1 MNGFVARYK
10 ITGLS
15 IASVN
20 NNRMSYTVSYFET
33 LRSRFP
39 TWSELSE
46 HLKSEGLRIVENTE
60 SSLVVI
66 RYVKGT
72 PDLALFR
79 SVVWDTVSNLP
90 VCMAPPMAQNGDPP
104 CQVQLSATED
114 FVDGVMVNAFV
125 TNGAL
130 QLATR
135 TTLGANNHFYSE
147 MSFADMFSD
156 AISNT
161 AMKGLNGLMEIMEA
175 ARVDCGAVSCFASFV
190 LQHPEH
196 RVVAKVEEATAY
208 VVQMGYVSETGAIK
222 ICERSTNWPQ
232 AFGRLQV
239 HSYATRRFAENE
251 AKQMLQRTAVQRG
264 WRWQG
269 LVFKDGNG
277 GRWRLRSSTYQA
289 LRTLRGNEA
298 RAEDRF
304 LRLRASKQVMEY
316 LKHYS
321 EDRDVF
327 WGFEQSLRAKTE
339 DVLKAYTAVHK
350 ARSLTFKELAVEYKP
365 AVFLLHKLWL
375 DELRPKGFVVRA
387 FEAARTVAGLRDF
400 EQKRLMAAAPFV
412 EPVVTE
418 VAAEVAA
425 EAAAE
430 VAVDT
435 SVPAC

>member
-1 MNGFVARYK
+1 
-10 ITGLS
+10 
-15 IASVN
+15 
-20 NNRMSYTVSYFET
+20 MSYTLSHFET
-33 LRSRFP
+33 LRTRFP
-39 TWSELSE
+39 TWPELKE
-46 HLKSEGLRIVENTE
+46 HLVSQGLRIVENPD

-66 RYVKGT
+66 RYTKGT
-72 PDLALFR
+72 DDLALFR
-79 SVVWDTVSNLP
+79 SVVWDTASNRPLC
-90 VCMAPPMAQNGDPP
+90 VAPPKSQNGEPP
-104 CQVQLSATED
+104 VDKQLSATED

-147 MSFADMFSD
+147 KSFADMFSG
-156 AISNT
+156 AIANT
-161 AMKGLNGLMEIMEA
+161 AMGGLNGLTDVLET
-175 ARVDCGAVSCFASFV
+175 ARADAEAVSCFASFV

-196 RVVAKVEEATAY
+196 RVVAKVEDAVAY
-208 VVQMGYVSETGAIK
+208 VVQVGYVSESGAIS
-222 ICERSTNWPQ
+222 ICERATNWPQ

-239 HSYATRRFAENE
+239 HSYATRRFAAGE

-277 GRWRLRSSTYQA
+277 GRWRLRSTTYQT

-327 WGFEQSLRAKTE
+327 WGLEQSLRAKTE
-339 DVLKAYTAVHK
+339 TVLQIYTAVHK
-350 ARSLTFKELAVEYKP
+350 ARSMSFKDVPPAYKP
-365 AVFLLHKLWL
+365 AVFLLHKRWL

-387 FEAARTVAGLRDF
+387 FEAALTVAGLRDF
-400 EQKRLMAAAPFV
+400 EQKRLIEAEPFV
-412 EPVVTE
+412 VPVV
-418 VAAEVAA
+418 A
-425 EAAAE
+425 EA
-430 VAVDT
+430 VADVATEIDT